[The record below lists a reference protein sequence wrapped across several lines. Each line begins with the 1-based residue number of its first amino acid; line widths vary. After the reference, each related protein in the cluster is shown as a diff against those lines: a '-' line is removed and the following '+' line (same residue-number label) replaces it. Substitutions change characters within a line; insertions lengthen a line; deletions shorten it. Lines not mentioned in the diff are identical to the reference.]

1 MRTVRTIAELREA
14 LTPAR
19 RGGELVGLVA
29 TMGALHDGHRS
40 LLAAARAE
48 CGVVVMSLFVNPT
61 QFTSEQD
68 LAAYPRDEAA
78 DAQRAQA
85 SGVDFLFA
93 PAAGE
98 MYPDGFAT
106 SVVVRGITERL
117 EGIHR
122 GAQHFDGVATVV
134 TKLLNIVAP
143 DVAYFGQKDAQQ
155 ALVIKR
161 LVADLDIATRIVVC
175 PTVRE
180 PDGLARSSRNAQL
193 SRADRA
199 RAVGLSRAL
208 HTAVTLISGGER
220 DSDAAAAA
228 ARAELARHDI
238 DSEYFAIVDPDT
250 LVPVARIDGPVLLA
264 VAATVG
270 SARLIDNVLATPTPD
285 ESR

>member
-1 MRTVRTIAELREA
+1 
-14 LTPAR
+14 
-19 RGGELVGLVA
+19 
-29 TMGALHDGHRS
+29 MGALHDGHRS